1 MTKEKSIDIAT
12 QAGIVERG
20 MEAYKAAKERGWVGL
35 SDERLMIMP
44 KQEPVNQFN
53 PDWDAMAVMVEEQQ
67 RMAKRIEEL
76 EAELA
81 KQEQDEPVGVVGMDV
96 SRPHMRSLDGQY
108 LGQKPDTKT
117 VMLFKDLEVGT
128 NLYTTPPKQEQGESV
143 SWWNGN
149 KLDKRTGGVTD
160 NSFCIHTK
168 PQTKEWVWL
177 TDEDI
182 FGIFGTYRGDPDY
195 NHDQLL
201 LDARRIEAKLK
212 EKNHV
217 VFGQ

>member
-1 MTKEKSIDIAT
+1 MTKEVMKQALDAFEAIMMARDIDSAT
-12 QAGIVERG
+12 TISKNAR
-20 MEAYKAAKERGWVGL
+20 YGL
-35 SDERLMIMP
+35 R
-44 KQEPVNQFN
+44 
-53 PDWDAMAVMVEEQQ
+53 DA
-67 RMAKRIEEL
+67 L
-76 EAELA
+76 

-128 NLYTTPPKQEQGESV
+128 NLYTTPPPKQEQVESV

-160 NSFCIHTK
+160 NSFCIYTT
-168 PQTKEWVWL
+168 PQNKEWVGL

-182 FGIFGTYRGDPDY
+182 ENCFDESCHLKVVDPKGGIKGSVNIFEVGR
-195 NHDQLL
+195 
-201 LDARRIEAKLK
+201 AIEAKLK
-212 EKNHV
+212 EKNT
-217 VFGQ
+217 